1 MGRIYLAR
9 DSRLGRS
16 VALKLL
22 REDFTKDKVRLR
34 RFKQEARAASALNH
48 PNILT
53 IHDIGEVDDS
63 YYIATE
69 FVEGEPLRSLMES
82 GKLELAEALDIGIQV
97 ANALGAAHNAGIV
110 HRDIKPEN
118 IMLRTDGYVKVLDF
132 GIAKLIEH
140 DPVESSSTSPA
151 LVETSPG
158 VAIGTPQYMSPEQA
172 RGIAVDTRTDIFSLG
187 IVLYE
192 MIAGRAPFVGLT
204 TSDVIV
210 SIVVE
215 NPPAL
220 TEWCPA
226 APPELVRIVSKALRK
241 KREDRYQSATELA
254 SDLRSL
260 REELKAGLKLERSS
274 PAAFHM
280 TDEPSA
286 LRKPRV
292 VGGAMTAAKKGRG
305 LHVLAAVAVVAI
317 AGAIVASIKTNAER
331 PLTMAEFSDD
341 FDIFNPNRWNVPAQ
355 GWAVG
360 SDGRLHIEDAP
371 AIGSAKNINYRDLVM
386 RFHLKLTNAGGA
398 AWAVRVKDSDNYY
411 LFYISGPEGLAP
423 GRFNTYIIRNGKFD
437 PKDYVQSTATI
448 AQLRAGGEYELEVRV
463 SGNAVENKIIP
474 ADTGQ
479 EIKLDYF
486 TDTDN
491 LFPNGSVGFRSVG
504 LEQFSVDELYV
515 SPPEV
520 QSSR

>member
-1 MGRIYLAR
+1 
-9 DSRLGRS
+9 
-16 VALKLL
+16 
-22 REDFTKDKVRLR
+22 
-34 RFKQEARAASALNH
+34 
-48 PNILT
+48 
-53 IHDIGEVDDS
+53 
-63 YYIATE
+63 
-69 FVEGEPLRSLMES
+69 
-82 GKLELAEALDIGIQV
+82 
-97 ANALGAAHNAGIV
+97 
-110 HRDIKPEN
+110 
-118 IMLRTDGYVKVLDF
+118 
-132 GIAKLIEH
+132 
-140 DPVESSSTSPA
+140 
-151 LVETSPG
+151 
-158 VAIGTPQYMSPEQA
+158 
-172 RGIAVDTRTDIFSLG
+172 
-187 IVLYE
+187 
-192 MIAGRAPFVGLT
+192 
-204 TSDVIV
+204 
-210 SIVVE
+210 
-215 NPPAL
+215 
-220 TEWCPA
+220 
-226 APPELVRIVSKALRK
+226 
-241 KREDRYQSATELA
+241 
-254 SDLRSL
+254 
-260 REELKAGLKLERSS
+260 
-274 PAAFHM
+274 M